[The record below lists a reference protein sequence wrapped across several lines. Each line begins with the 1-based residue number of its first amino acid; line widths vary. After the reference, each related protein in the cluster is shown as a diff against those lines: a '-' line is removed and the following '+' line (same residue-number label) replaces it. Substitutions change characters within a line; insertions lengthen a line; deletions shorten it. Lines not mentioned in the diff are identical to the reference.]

1 MKTKF
6 INPLLRKI
14 SIILRYHDDLLTS
27 ASGESKIMMKRICIE
42 EINHQFLPKVSW
54 LLSSKRVS
62 ISDYTLEIGCRFE
75 DSQIYREI
83 STLHAL
89 GDLSCVPTIL
99 FEGYTMSGSMVLL
112 TDLPLES
119 WISDNDNIDD
129 YIIFQI
135 ILDLLLCLEKN
146 MPVVTRMEMWPY
158 ETLYKE
164 MVIFILLTLA
174 LQLCCNFSLIH
185 VKHYSGLHRFGRIIG
200 VINR

>member
-1 MKTKF
+1 
-6 INPLLRKI
+6 
-14 SIILRYHDDLLTS
+14 
-27 ASGESKIMMKRICIE
+27 
-42 EINHQFLPKVSW
+42 
-54 LLSSKRVS
+54 
-62 ISDYTLEIGCRFE
+62 
-75 DSQIYREI
+75 
-83 STLHAL
+83 
-89 GDLSCVPTIL
+89 
-99 FEGYTMSGSMVLL
+99 MSGSMVLL